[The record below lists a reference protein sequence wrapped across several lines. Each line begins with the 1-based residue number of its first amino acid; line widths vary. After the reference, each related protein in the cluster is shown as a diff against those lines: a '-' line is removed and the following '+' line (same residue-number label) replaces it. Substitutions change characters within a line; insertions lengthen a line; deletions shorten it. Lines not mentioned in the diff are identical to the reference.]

1 MKGKSNF
8 LELYLHPATR
18 QNLVEPIYPDKPKY
32 PRRNTVLLKSYA
44 EIKCA
49 RDEKRKSAVG
59 IFERRRHECRKI
71 FFLLT

>member
-49 RDEKRKSAVG
+49 RDEKKNPQLVFLREGGMSAVRYS
-59 IFERRRHECRKI
+59 FY
-71 FFLLT
+71 